1 MKIIIER
8 DLIMFDESNDA
19 HEPKKRIVD
28 MAQKDFESFIE
39 RTYPDG
45 ITEQELND
53 WIVKYEAISDK
64 YFNLLESQARRDVHC
79 VKNKPAGLAD
89 YYDADAVIHNKYGG
103 GF

>member
-1 MKIIIER
+1 
-8 DLIMFDESNDA
+8 MFDESNDA

-53 WIVKYEAISDK
+53 WIVKYEAIFNK
-64 YFNLLESQARRDVHC
+64 YFNLLEGQSCKDKHC
-79 VKNKPAGLAD
+79 FKPKPVGLAD
-89 YYDADAVIHNKYGG
+89 YYDPHKVVYNK
-103 GF
+103 